1 MIASFVAAMMA
12 SKVQAMFASLLAA
25 VIQASALLPKLC
37 KVIGP

>member
-12 SKVQAMFASLLAA
+12 SKVEPMFASLLAA
-25 VIQASALLPKLC
+25 VIQASAFLPKLC

>member
-12 SKVQAMFASLLAA
+12 SKVEATFASLLAA
-25 VIQASALLPKLC
+25 MIQASALSPKLC